1 MNDLVVVEICK
12 EGGFMKDY
20 ILTSVITTNGLLPL
34 SGPGNAYYQKGDETY
49 RLQANW
55 IKGKKEGKAILYN
68 SHNQVCAQL
77 NYADDEINGDCVI
90 RDDKGITRFHGNMVN
105 GEKDGLCEEFDKNR
119 VRTFYGY
126 YEGGEK
132 RPLLVPVSSSFP
144 HLLKEFSRSGVL
156 LTISEYDP
164 LNCRKNGHCF
174 IFENNNVVRCDMMN
188 QGKRQFT
195 YATYTADTMTCF
207 DEGGNKV
214 YEGSYKNDVTSLF
227 CKEGMGCEFD
237 ASGTKVYDGLFHNN
251 KRCWKTIRS
260 PKNPLIVLINDIKT
274 GNLLFLVHVN
284 NQGYREGDCNCYE
297 NGKLTHVTWWENGVE
312 KFTRLVFSGNEAT
325 EYASDGVTVVYVGHV
340 RNNWREGEGTE
351 YRDGVP
357 SYVGQWH
364 NGVPHGEGSLL
375 NEFGDVICEGEWRWG
390 YLYTTEGWLDYASR
404 EVIQVKEPYKLP
416 LWRQRGGEMDQK
428 RAIENL
434 QRSIRVVKME
444 KRVVNMGEWILFV
457 LYLAY
462 AMIVLYYFTSMVFS
476 MKITIISMVIE
487 LVLSLGFFLLFFCK
501 DMIEEYRTPT
511 PLLVWEWIMMVESI
525 IILYITFKT
534 LFGIL
539 VLFMVLLVFS
549 FFAFLAI
556 IGKEFSFG
564 IGLIFVLFSLPPPS
578 IFFFLT
584 PYYQDIWPVFWL
596 SFLGLPYSL
605 LLGSVTLHSFVF
617 RFTPLYSIIVL
628 CLIMIGL
635 DVSVSLC
642 LRILV
647 ITGVFILLWLLVY
660 FTTSDS
666 AMKSLD
672 DKQTRKEEVLKRL
685 TSSVVP
691 LPNPVPFSQKNCA
704 DGETAQSTKEK
715 AIRLCICLL

>member
-1 MNDLVVVEICK
+1 
-12 EGGFMKDY
+12 MKDY
-20 ILTSVITTNGLLPL
+20 TLTSVITTNGLLPL

-77 NYADDEINGDCVI
+77 NYVDDEINGDCVI

-207 DEGGNKV
+207 DEGGNKI

-297 NGKLTHVTWWENGVE
+297 NGKMTHVTWWENGVE
-312 KFTRLVFSGNEAT
+312 KYTRLVFSGDEAT
-325 EYASDGVTVVYVGHV
+325 EYASDGITVVYVGHV
-340 RNNWREGEGTE
+340 RNNRREGEGTE

-375 NEFGDVICEGEWRWG
+375 NEFGDVMCEGEWRWG

-462 AMIVLYYFTSMVFS
+462 AMIVLYYFTSMMFS

-525 IILYITFKT
+525 IAAYIALESKIDIM
-534 LFGIL
+534 LFGL
-539 VLFMVLLVFS
+539 VLIIPISLT
-549 FFAFLAI
+549 FAVAI
-556 IGKEFSFG
+556 EIQFSFG

-578 IFFFLT
+578 IYFFLT
-584 PYYQDIWPVFWL
+584 PYFKVFL
-596 SFLGLPYSL
+596 DVLGFSLFGLPYSL
-605 LLGSVTLHSFVF
+605 TLGSVTLRSFVF

-685 TSSVVP
+685 TSSVAP

-704 DGETAQSTKEK
+704 DGETTHSTKEK
-715 AIRLCICLL
+715 AIRLYICLL

>member
-1 MNDLVVVEICK
+1 
-12 EGGFMKDY
+12 MKDY

-207 DEGGNKV
+207 DEGGNKI

-312 KFTRLVFSGNEAT
+312 KYTRLVFSGDEAT
-325 EYASDGVTVVYVGHV
+325 EYASDGITVVYVGHI
-340 RNNWREGEGTE
+340 RNNRREGEGTE

-416 LWRQRGGEMDQK
+416 LWRQRGGEMDQN

-525 IILYITFKT
+525 IAAYIALESKIDIMLLWLVWMMPISITSFVVIL
-534 LFGIL
+534 
-539 VLFMVLLVFS
+539 S
-549 FFAFLAI
+549 R
-556 IGKEFSFG
+556 FSFG
-564 IGLIFVLFSLPPPS
+564 IGFIFVLFSLPPPS
-578 IFFFLT
+578 IFLFLT
-584 PYYQDIWPVFWL
+584 PYFKDLLHV
-596 SFLGLPYSL
+596 LGYSL
-605 LLGSVTLHSFVF
+605 FGLIYSPLLASDTLRSFVF
-617 RFTPLYSIIVL
+617 RFIPLYSIIVL

-704 DGETAQSTKEK
+704 DGETTHSTKEK
-715 AIRLCICLL
+715 AIRLYICLL